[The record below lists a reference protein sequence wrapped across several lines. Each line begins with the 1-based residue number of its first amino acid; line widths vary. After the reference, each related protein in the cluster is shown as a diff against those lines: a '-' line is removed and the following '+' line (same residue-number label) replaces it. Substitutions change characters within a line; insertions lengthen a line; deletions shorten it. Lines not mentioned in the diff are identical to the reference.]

1 MELHERERRTTGSLS
16 QMNVI
21 PLVDVVLV
29 LLIIFMIS
37 APFMYHG
44 IDVNLPKTVSGKE
57 TSARRF
63 VITIRKDRR
72 IYINKDPVH
81 INLLDDRLSKIALL
95 SPNQQVFIRAD
106 NDIPYGFVL
115 LIMDKVRGAG
125 IEQVMLVTTPL
136 PETAQRR

>member
-1 MELHERERRTTGSLS
+1 MEVQERERRTTGSLS

-44 IDVNLPKTVSGKE
+44 IDVNLPQTVSGND

-63 VITIRKDRR
+63 VITIRNDRR

-81 INLLDDRLSKIALL
+81 INLLDERLSKIALL
-95 SPNQQVFIRAD
+95 SPNQPVFLRAD
-106 NDIPYGFVL
+106 KDIPYGFVL

-125 IEQVMLVTTPL
+125 IEQVMLVTTPM

>member
-29 LLIIFMIS
+29 LLIIFMIT

-44 IDVNLPKTVSGKE
+44 IDVNLPETVSGKD
-57 TSARRF
+57 TSAKRF
-63 VITIRKDRR
+63 VISIRADRR

-95 SPNQQVFIRAD
+95 GPNLPVFLRAD
-106 NDIPYGFVL
+106 KDVPYGFVL

-125 IEQVMLVTTPL
+125 IEQVMMVTTPL
-136 PETAQRR
+136 PETAEKR

>member
-29 LLIIFMIS
+29 LLIIFMIT

-44 IDVNLPKTVSGKE
+44 IDVNLPKTVSGKD
-57 TSARRF
+57 TSAKRF
-63 VITIRKDRR
+63 VITIRSDRR
-72 IYINKDPVH
+72 IYINNDPVH
-81 INLLDDRLSKIALL
+81 IGLLDDRLSKIALL
-95 SPNQQVFIRAD
+95 SPNQPVFLRAD
-106 NDIPYGFVL
+106 RDVPYGFVL

>member
-1 MELHERERRTTGSLS
+1 MEIHERERRTTGSLS

-44 IDVNLPKTVSGKE
+44 IDVNLPQTVSGKD
-57 TSARRF
+57 TTARRF

-81 INLLDDRLSKIALL
+81 INLLDERLSKIALL
-95 SPNQQVFIRAD
+95 SPNLPVFIRAD
-106 NDIPYGFVL
+106 NDISYGFVL